1 MKVLIKLAELELVEL
16 QLAELQLAI
25 LKLEILGTIFSLE
38 ALLEILNQKVCP
50 NPLVPNN
57 W

>member
-1 MKVLIKLAELELVEL
+1 VKVLIKLAELEL
-16 QLAELQLAI
+16 AELELAI

-50 NPLVPNN
+50 NPLVPNS

>member
-1 MKVLIKLAELELVEL
+1 VKVLIKLAELEL
-16 QLAELQLAI
+16 AELELAGLELAI

-38 ALLEILNQKVCP
+38 ALPEILNQKVCP
-50 NPLVPNN
+50 NPLVPNS